1 MEGKGRMNILVT
13 GGAGFIGSN
22 FIRYMASKYDYTLV
36 NLDALTYA
44 GHLTNLTRLPDKKN
58 YQFIKGDIG
67 DRSLLNQI
75 FRQFSID
82 IVIHFAAE
90 THVDRSI
97 DHPEIFIQTN
107 VLGTNILLEVAK
119 ENWQT
124 ELSTKNNIQY
134 KTGVKFIQISTDE
147 VYGTLEKEGF
157 FTEETNLAPNS
168 PYSASKAAADM
179 IVRAYYETYGLP
191 INITRCSNNYGPFQ
205 FPEKLI
211 PLMISQA
218 LQDKKLPVYGDG
230 KQIRDWLHVY
240 DHCRAIDAVLHKG
253 KAGEI
258 YNIGGNSEMENI
270 EVVKLLLKLLGKKES
285 LIHFTEDRLGHDR
298 RYAIDHSKITKEL
311 GWKPIYQFEK
321 GIMETIN
328 WYVQHDGWLFNKAA
342 LVY

>member
-97 DHPEIFIQTN
+97 DHPEIFLQTN

>member
-1 MEGKGRMNILVT
+1 MNILVT

-97 DHPEIFIQTN
+97 AHPEIFLQTN

>member
-1 MEGKGRMNILVT
+1 MNILVT

-22 FIRYMASKYDYTLV
+22 FIRYMVSKYDYTLV

-44 GHLTNLTRLPDKKN
+44 GHLTNLTRLPEKKN

-97 DHPEIFIQTN
+97 DNPEVFLQTN

-119 ENWQT
+119 EHWQT

-211 PLMISQA
+211 PLMISHA
-218 LQDKKLPVYGDG
+218 LQDKRLPVYGDG

-311 GWKPIYQFEK
+311 GWEPIYQFEK

-328 WYVQHDGWLFNKAA
+328 WYVQNDQWLFNKTA

>member
-97 DHPEIFIQTN
+97 AHPEIFLQTN